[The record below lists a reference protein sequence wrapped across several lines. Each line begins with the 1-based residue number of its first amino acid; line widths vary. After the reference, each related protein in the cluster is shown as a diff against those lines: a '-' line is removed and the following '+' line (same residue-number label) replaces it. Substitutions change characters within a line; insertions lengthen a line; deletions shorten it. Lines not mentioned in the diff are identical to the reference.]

1 MKTTEN
7 FNFFP
12 PQEDLQIRWNKVQNL
27 LAGYGGDA
35 CLVTSNVNIYY
46 LTGQIF
52 TGYVYLSLNSDPIYF
67 VQRPND
73 LEGEQVVHI
82 RKPEDICGLLKERNL
97 PLPENLFL
105 EADQITYNEYIRLE
119 TAFNLRAKGNA
130 TALLR
135 KSRQI
140 KTAWEIGQFRIS
152 AAKHAEAYQ
161 FIPDLF
167 EAGMTD
173 VDFQIEIERTVRK
186 HGSLGTFRTFGRNM
200 EIFMGSLLTGSNAEK
215 PSPFDFALGG
225 SGMHP
230 SIPIGATGE
239 AIREGMSVMIDMAG
253 NYTAYM
259 SDMTRVFSIGKLSEE
274 AYRAHRVSMDMHDRL
289 LETTKPGTACSEI
302 YEWSLKMAEASGLAA
317 NFMGTKQQA
326 KFVGHGVGL
335 EINEMPVLM
344 QRSKDTL
351 QTGMVFAF
359 EPKFVI
365 PGTGAVGNENTFLV
379 TDTGIEK
386 LTVFEENIIPIRF
399 FKE

>member
-1 MKTTEN
+1 MKGTEY

-12 PQEDLQIRWNKVQNL
+12 PREDLQIRWNSVRKL
-27 LAGYGGDA
+27 LADYGGDA

-52 TGYVYLSLNSDPIYF
+52 AGYVYLSLDNDPIYF

-73 LEGEQVVHI
+73 MEGEQVIPI
-82 RKPEDICGLLKERNL
+82 RKPEDICELLKERNL
-97 PLPENLFL
+97 SVPENLFL
-105 EADQITYNEYIRLE
+105 EADQLTYNEYIRLE

-152 AAKHAEAYQ
+152 ATKHAEAYQ
-161 FIPDLF
+161 AIPILF
-167 EAGMTD
+167 REGMTD
-173 VDFQIEIERTVRK
+173 VDFQIEIERNVRK
-186 HGSLGTFRTFGRNM
+186 HGSLGTFRTFGSNM
-200 EIFMGSLLTGSNAEK
+200 EIFMGSLLTGNNAEK

-230 SIPIGATGE
+230 CIPIGATGE
-239 AIREGMSVMIDMAG
+239 KIREGMSVMVDMAG

-259 SDMTRVFSIGKLSEE
+259 SDMTRVFSLGKLSEE
-274 AYRAHRVSMDMHDRL
+274 ACRAHRVSMDMHDRL
-289 LETTKPGTACSEI
+289 METAKQGTSCSEI
-302 YEWSLKMAEASGLAA
+302 YEWSLKMAEKSGLAP

-335 EINEMPVLM
+335 EINEMPILM
-344 QRSKDTL
+344 QRSKETL
-351 QTGMVFAF
+351 QTGMVFAY

-386 LTVFEENIIPIRF
+386 LTVFEENIGFIPF
-399 FKE
+399 SG